1 MKIRYRIIDHN
12 KKTIFCNLLQ
22 NEIETLEETNNLSCK
37 FDNGRGRRGL
47 ITTPLGS
54 VYAFTND
61 KELIASSSKFKTKLE
76 ALASTL
82 ETIKSIIIESNEKH
96 NTSTRR
102 LIHNLTSLNAHNIQE
117 IYSIVPQ
124 EVISRRTGTHVDYVK
139 GIIEK
144 EPRDTALAL
153 LRIAKNNAAMK
164 AEFSV
169 FKKLFTNNPVLD
181 PKYHNTHKVLMN
193 IFYVFFPDF
202 TEKEVKVK
210 ICENSQTAFFDYESL
225 HVALY
230 HIIENATKYIKH
242 KSVLEVN
249 IHDNGAYTTVEMDM
263 VSTKISETEKKSIF
277 EEGVSGEIP
286 KKLGKSGD
294 GVGLDRVKKIIE
306 LNNGFI
312 ELTTYPENS
321 ELILGI
327 PYQRNVFSIHLPR
340 RHDTPIATNITL

>member
-1 MKIRYRIIDHN
+1 MRVRHRIIDHN
-12 KKTIFCNLLQ
+12 KRLIFCNLLPAETAII
-22 NEIETLEETNNLSCK
+22 NEIKTLSCK
-37 FDNGRGRRGL
+37 FDNGRGRCGFL
-47 ITTPLGS
+47 ATELGA
-54 VYAFTND
+54 VYAFTKD

-76 ALASTL
+76 AISSTL
-82 ETIKSIIIESNEKH
+82 ETIKNIISESNEKH

-117 IYSIVPQ
+117 IYSIIPQ

-139 GIIEK
+139 GIVEK
-144 EPRDTALAL
+144 DPRDTALSL

-169 FKKLFTNNPVLD
+169 FKKLFTSNPVLD

-193 IFYVFFPDF
+193 IFYLFFPDF

-230 HIIENATKYIKH
+230 HIIENATKYIKQ
-242 KSVLEVN
+242 KSILEVN
-249 IHDNGAYTTVEMDM
+249 IHDNGAYTTVEMNM
-263 VSTKISETEKKSIF
+263 VSTRISESEKKSIF
-277 EEGVSGEIP
+277 EEGVSGEIAR
-286 KKLGKSGD
+286 KLGKSGD

-312 ELTTYPENS
+312 ELTTYPENA
-321 ELILGI
+321 EFILGI

-340 RHDTPIATNITL
+340 RHDFPVATKIT

>member
-1 MKIRYRIIDHN
+1 MKVRHRIIDPYN
-12 KKTIFCNLLQ
+12 KIIFCNLLPK
-22 NEIETLEETNNLSCK
+22 EIALLENVKTPSCK
-37 FDNGRGRRGL
+37 FDNGRGRYGL
-47 ITTPLGS
+47 ANTELGS
-54 VYAFTND
+54 VFGFTND
-61 KELIASSSKFKTKLE
+61 KDLIASSSKFKTKLD

-82 ETIKSIIIESNEKH
+82 ETVKNIISESNEKH
-96 NTSTRR
+96 NTNTRR

-124 EVISRRTGTHVDYVK
+124 EVISRRTGTHVEFVK
-139 GIIEK
+139 GIIQK

-164 AEFSV
+164 ADFSV
-169 FKKLFTNNPVLD
+169 FKKLFTSNPVLD

-193 IFYVFFPDF
+193 IFYLFFPDF

-210 ICENSQTAFFDYESL
+210 ICENSLTAFFDYESF

-230 HIIENATKYIKH
+230 HMIENATKYIKP
-242 KSVLEVN
+242 KPTLEVS
-249 IHDNGAYTTVEMDM
+249 IHDNSAYTSVEMDM
-263 VSTKISETEKKSIF
+263 ISTAISENEKRSIF

-312 ELTTYPENS
+312 ELTTHPDSS

-340 RHDTPIATNITL
+340 RHDAPIATRI